1 MKTDNKK
8 LAQFLVDS
16 GLLELQD
23 IEKAEQEAGE
33 KSWTKHLID
42 KGKIS
47 EEQLSKAY
55 AYITGIPYV
64 NLDNVFIP
72 KNVLRI
78 IPESIAKK
86 NNIVAFQK
94 EKGRIKVAMLD
105 PEDLPVIDFI
115 RKKTGVKIV
124 PCLTS
129 RESIHKVLNQY
140 QKSLRVEFSEII
152 DKNSRTALAKNEGE
166 QDLKKVA
173 TDLPV
178 IKIVDTLIKHA
189 ILQQASDIHIEPNE
203 EGVVVRYRIDGILHD
218 AMTLPKEILPFVV
231 ARVKVLSNLKLDE
244 HRLPQDGRFKM
255 LDDDLNYSFRVSVIP
270 VYGGEKV
277 VMRILNE
284 SSKGLTLEQVGFEG
298 RSLEIVQS
306 NIRKP
311 HGMVLISGPTGSGKT
326 TTLYTMIDIVNS
338 REVNISTVEDP
349 IEYRMPGVNQTQV
362 NSKIGLTFSAGLRSL
377 LRQDPDIIMV
387 GEIRDSETAEI
398 AAHAAMTG
406 HLVFSTIHTNSAA
419 GAFPRLI
426 EMGVE
431 PFLVASTVNVV
442 IAQRLVRRI
451 CPNCTAA
458 YSLDDAAISS
468 LERTLDVDA
477 IMEVIQRDPRVAQKL
492 ETAKTFSKIPLQK
505 GAGCDHCGQSGYK
518 GRVGIFEVLEAD
530 DEVSKLISQEKT
542 SLEIENLA
550 RKKGMLTML
559 EDGFI
564 KVITGVTTLEE
575 VLRVTKE

>member
-33 KSWTKHLID
+33 KSWTKHLTD

-255 LDDDLNYSFRVSVIP
+255 LDEDLNYSFRVSVIP

-298 RSLEIVQS
+298 RALEIVQS

-458 YSLDDAAISS
+458 YALDEAAISS
-468 LERTLDVDA
+468 LERSLDVDA
-477 IMEVIQRDPRVAQKL
+477 IMEVIQLDPRVAQKL

-530 DEVSKLISQEKT
+530 DEISKLISQEKT